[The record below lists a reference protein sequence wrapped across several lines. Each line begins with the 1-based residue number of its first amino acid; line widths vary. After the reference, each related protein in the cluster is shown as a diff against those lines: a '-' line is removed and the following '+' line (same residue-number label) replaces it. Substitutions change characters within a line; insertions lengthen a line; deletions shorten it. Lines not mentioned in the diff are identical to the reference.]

1 VFRSLRNN
9 DIACRPTF
17 AARIGTNGYACPRLE
32 SRVSGGGVTKAYV
45 IAGAALLA
53 IALVGCAGRPTGN
66 LVVVSAS
73 APGASAVDMMVATTR
88 ADDPVAPGVM
98 FNGERARG
106 LAFADIIVSIPPDE
120 TRKIGEVQWPSTIP
134 GDPAHD
140 FVTLRADRLDLDQ
153 AKAAFDQRLRT
164 GPTRHV
170 LLFVHG
176 YNTRFEEA
184 VYRFAQIAHDSR
196 ADIVPV
202 LFTWPSRGQA
212 LSYFYDRESA
222 NYSRDALEA
231 VLQAMV
237 DDKHVGKISVL
248 AHSLGN
254 YVAVEALRQMAIR
267 NHGLSP
273 KIKDV
278 MLASPDIDFD
288 VFRREIAEIE
298 KDGKAPPFTL
308 FVSQDDKA
316 LGLSKLIAGDEPRL
330 GAVNPTEQP
339 YRGILEQAN
348 VHVVDLTDIA
358 SDDPANHGK
367 FATTDV
373 VRSIGVRLASGQKLS
388 DGKASLGETVGQI
401 AVGTAQ
407 VAAKATS
414 LDFSGSQPPPPA
426 Q

>member
-1 VFRSLRNN
+1 M
-9 DIACRPTF
+9 
-17 AARIGTNGYACPRLE
+17 
-32 SRVSGGGVTKAYV
+32 TKALWRV
-45 IAGAALLA
+45 AMIAAVVGLA
-53 IALVGCAGRPTGN
+53 GCAERPTGN
-66 LVVVSAS
+66 LIEVGARAPDAS
-73 APGASAVDMMVATTR
+73 LVDMLVATTR
-88 ADDPVAPGVM
+88 APVNDQGVM
-98 FNGERARG
+98 FGGERAHG
-106 LAFADIIVSIPPDE
+106 LRFADIAVSIPSDA
-120 TRKIGEVQWPSTIP
+120 TRKIGEIQWPASVP
-134 GDPAHD
+134 GDPSKD
-140 FVTLRADRLDLDQ
+140 FVTRSARILDLADARADFDLRVD
-153 AKAAFDQRLRT
+153 KSAAHD
-164 GPTRHV
+164 V
-170 LLFVHG
+170 LVFVHG

-202 LFTWPSRGQA
+202 LFTWPSRGKA

-267 NHGLSP
+267 NKGLSP

-316 LGLSKLIAGDEPRL
+316 LGLSQLIAGDEPRL
-330 GAVNPTEQP
+330 GAVNPAEQP

-348 VHVVDLTDIA
+348 VHVVDLTEVA

-367 FATTDV
+367 FATSGV
-373 VRSIGVRLASGQKLS
+373 VQSIGARLASGQTLN
-388 DGKASLGETVGQI
+388 DGKTSLGERFGQI

-414 LDFSGSQPPPPA
+414 LDFIAPEPA
-426 Q
+426 AAAQ